1 MRNIHFLLFYGFLL
15 ILSTLLVKT
24 ACAENKQ
31 KQQSQLKQ
39 AITTTRTHLKT
50 SRDTSNKL
58 KQRVRKAED
67 TLNIISRKLFKTD
80 REISRLTSKL
90 NKSNKQKARLEK
102 QTKQQK
108 EALAQQMQALYTAG
122 QQSPL
127 RLLLKQDDP
136 SDLNRTVKYF
146 EFLNQH
152 RLKRI
157 QKIDL
162 QLKKI
167 QTMQAQINKDS
178 AALQALQKEQ
188 IKSKKLQKKI
198 VAERESALKKQ
209 RKIVISQERK
219 LARLLKEEAKLKQVI
234 QAVEAKQRQQEQ
246 TAERQQLARQSKNTK
261 RTNKKNQVSRHFVPN
276 KPFSSLRGKLSWP
289 VRGTMLHRY
298 GSIRNSKQKWK
309 AVVISAPGGANVHA
323 VAPGEVV
330 YAGRINGYGFVI
342 IIKHDKKYLSLYG
355 YNRSVYK
362 KVGDR
367 VKAGEIIAAVGNTGS
382 LKKTGLYFEIRR
394 GTTQQNPAKWCR

>member
-39 AITTTRTHLKT
+39 AITSTRTHLKT

-90 NKSNKQKARLEK
+90 NKSNKQKAQLEK

-122 QQSPL
+122 KQSPL

-136 SDLNRTVKYF
+136 SDINRTVKYF
-146 EFLNQH
+146 ELLNKH

-157 QKIDL
+157 QKIDQ

-167 QTMQAQINKDS
+167 HTMQAQINKDS
-178 AALQALQKEQ
+178 AALKKLQEEQ
-188 IKSKKLQKKI
+188 TKSKKLQKKI
-198 VAERESALKKQ
+198 VAERERALKKQ
-209 RKIVISQERK
+209 RKIVISTERK

-234 QAVEAKQRQQEQ
+234 QAVEARQRQQEQ
-246 TAERQQLARQSKNTK
+246 TERQRLAKQSKNTT

-330 YAGRINGYGFVI
+330 YTGRINGYGFVI

-382 LKKTGLYFEIRR
+382 LKKTGLYFEIRK